1 MNSEQCNHRQLIS
14 TSLLRRAAA
23 MLYDALLITACL
35 FLATIP
41 FIAVRGGAPV
51 EVNENYF
58 YQAILAIV
66 IYAFFVGFWT
76 HPGRTL
82 GMQSWGLQLETPDG
96 SRASLKAATI
106 RFFAALISWAPLG
119 LGFIWQ
125 LWDKQHLTWHDRLSK
140 TRLVYYPKQK
150 R

>member
-1 MNSEQCNHRQLIS
+1 MNSEQCNQRQVIS
-14 TSLLRRAAA
+14 AGLLRRAAA
-23 MLYDALLITACL
+23 MFYDALLITACL

-41 FIAVRGGAPV
+41 FIAVRGGEPV
-51 EVNENYF
+51 EVNENYL
-58 YQAILAIV
+58 YQAVLVIV

-76 HPGRTL
+76 RPGRTL

-96 SRASLKAATI
+96 GRASLTAATV
-106 RFFAALISWAPLG
+106 RFFAAFISWAPLG

-150 R
+150 Q